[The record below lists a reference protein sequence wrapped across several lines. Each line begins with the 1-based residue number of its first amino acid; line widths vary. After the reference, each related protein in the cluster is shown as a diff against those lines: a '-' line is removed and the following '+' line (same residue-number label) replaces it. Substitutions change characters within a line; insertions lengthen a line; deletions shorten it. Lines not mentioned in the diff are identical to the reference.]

1 MTDITTWQPAQTTQ
15 ATAIDNQTRAVAN
28 LRDWATS
35 ADAAYTVAER
45 LVQSSFVPAQF
56 KGKPI
61 EACSAILAGLE
72 VGLSPMSALRAFD
85 IIQGV
90 AAPRARTLR
99 AIVQSYGHEIELI
112 ESTATRCI
120 MRGRRRGAQDWQK
133 VTWTIDRAKELQ
145 LLGKDNWK
153 KQPQAMLVA
162 RATSEIAN
170 LIAADAILGSGYTAE
185 EVADGSSPEAEP
197 VEAAPSVAPAEGER
211 RMSRA
216 THRAQRQQPTS
227 PKHTP
232 ADDAADGE
240 VVDAEVV
247 EEQPADTGEQ
257 ISPAQQRALFAA
269 FRDAGF
275 TSDARSDEGRAA
287 RLAYLSSVVGQDVE
301 STSELTR
308 DQASRCIDALR
319 ADATDLANTAEA
331 GGFSGGI
338 R

>member
-1 MTDITTWQPAQTTQ
+1 MNDITTWQPAQTTQ

-170 LIAADAILGSGYTAE
+170 LIAADAILGIGYTAE
-185 EVADGSSPEAEP
+185 EVADGGSPEAEP

-227 PKHTP
+227 PNPAP
-232 ADDAADGE
+232 AD
-240 VVDAEVV
+240 DAEVV

-275 TSDARSDEGRAA
+275 TSDARSEEGRAA

-319 ADATDLANTAEA
+319 ADATDLANTTGASE
-331 GGFSGGI
+331 
-338 R
+338 